1 MKKIISTALVLALLS
16 SASVALAAE
25 AGNDEAITKG
35 DVAAAFKPQFSPYA
49 GRNFPTRPLFG
60 DTHLHT
66 AISVDAGTLNRIGQE
81 DAFRFAR
88 GEEVTTT
95 HGLRAKLGRP
105 LDFLVIS
112 DHAEMYGL
120 MPQLL
125 SGDPEILSTD
135 IGRKWYKSLTSDD
148 FDRTFATAMEIVGSL
163 SGDVP
168 PIKNE
173 TAVRNAWQAY
183 TALAD
188 KYNEPEPVQRHH
200 RLRMDR
206 HRWLQPP
213 SQRAVPRQLDDCQP
227 DPSLLAVRQQEP
239 RGLVEIPGGAGAEDR
254 LGGVGNSAQR
264 QPKQRPH
271 VHSRDLRRQAADQG
285 PGGDAHQV
293 RATH

>member
-1 MKKIISTALVLALLS
+1 MKKIIRTVFVLALFS

-95 HGLRAKLGRP
+95 HGLRVKLGRP

-125 SGDPEILSTD
+125 SGDPEILSSE
-135 IGRKWYKSLTSDD
+135 IGRKWHE
-148 FDRTFATAMEIVGSL
+148 A
-163 SGDVP
+163 
-168 PIKNE
+168 
-173 TAVRNAWQAY
+173 
-183 TALAD
+183 
-188 KYNEPEPVQRHH
+188 
-200 RLRMDR
+200 
-206 HRWLQPP
+206 
-213 SQRAVPRQLDDCQP
+213 C
-227 DPSLLAVRQQEP
+227 
-239 RGLVEIPGGAGAEDR
+239 
-254 LGGVGNSAQR
+254 
-264 QPKQRPH
+264 
-271 VHSRDLRRQAADQG
+271 
-285 PGGDAHQV
+285 
-293 RATH
+293 